1 VDEQIPKLTKKTA
14 EGDCR
19 QIGGRAAGTRTSWM
33 AVQRT
38 DARAFVIHA
47 VEAMPEPAIRFADV
61 HVVFAGQDKDVVAL
75 DRVTFDVPPGKIT
88 TVVGPSGCGKTTL
101 LRLAAGLV
109 QASDGAVL
117 CNGTKVN
124 GLNTS
129 VGYVT
134 QDSNLFPW
142 LTALGNVEFPLAIR
156 GMPHAE
162 RREKARYW
170 LRLVGL
176 EGFENCYPSEL
187 SGGMQKRV
195 SIVRTLIYEPSV
207 VLLDEPFGALDA
219 QTRMGLHHELLELWR
234 EKKSTM
240 LFITHD
246 LVEAITLSDQ
256 IVIMTR
262 RPGRVKEI
270 YDVPLARPRN
280 VFEIYLEPGFDKA
293 YATLWNH
300 FKTEFTVAGAR
311 LD

>member
-1 VDEQIPKLTKKTA
+1 MTMVAQT
-14 EGDCR
+14 
-19 QIGGRAAGTRTSWM
+19 
-33 AVQRT
+33 T
-38 DARAFVIHA
+38 DARAFVLHA
-47 VEAMPEPAIRFADV
+47 AEKKAEPAIRFADV
-61 HVVFAGQDKDVVAL
+61 CLVFAGQDKNVLAL
-75 DRVTFDVPPGKIT
+75 DHVSFDVLPSKIT

-101 LRLAAGLV
+101 LRLAAGLLSP
-109 QASDGAVL
+109 SDGAVL
-117 CNGTKVN
+117 FNGAKVN

-142 LTALGNVEFPLAIR
+142 LTAFGNVEFPLAIR

-162 RREKARYW
+162 RREKALHW

-176 EGFENCYPSEL
+176 EGFEDHYPSQL

-234 EKKSTM
+234 EKRSTM

-262 RPGRVKEI
+262 RPGRVKEV

-280 VFEIYLEPGFDKA
+280 VFEVYLQPGFDKA
-293 YATLWNH
+293 YSTLWSH
-300 FKTEFTVAGAR
+300 FKTEINVTGAASG
-311 LD
+311 

>member
-1 VDEQIPKLTKKTA
+1 M
-14 EGDCR
+14 
-19 QIGGRAAGTRTSWM
+19 AA
-33 AVQRT
+33 QRS
-38 DARAFVIHA
+38 DARVRLVHA
-47 VEAMPEPAIRFADV
+47 VGNPSEAPAIQFADV
-61 HVVFAGQDKDVVAL
+61 RLAFAGEQQDVLAL
-75 DRVTFDVPPGKIT
+75 DGVSFNVPPGKIT

-101 LRLAAGLV
+101 LRLASGLLP
-109 QASDGAVL
+109 ASG
-117 CNGTKVN
+117 GTVFYKGSPVV

-156 GMPHAE
+156 GVAPAE
-162 RREKARYW
+162 RREKGLHW

-176 EGFENCYPSEL
+176 DGFENHYPSEL

-195 SIVRTLIYEPSV
+195 SIVRTLIYEPAV

-219 QTRMGLHHELLELWR
+219 QTRMGLHHELLQLWR
-234 EKKSTM
+234 EKKSTL

-256 IVIMTR
+256 IVVMTR

-270 YDVPLARPRN
+270 YEVPLVRPRN
-280 VFEIYLEPGFDKA
+280 VFEIYLEPGFDAA
-293 YATLWNH
+293 YAALWKH
-300 FKTEFTVAGAR
+300 FKSEIGITGVAK
-311 LD
+311 D

>member
-1 VDEQIPKLTKKTA
+1 
-14 EGDCR
+14 
-19 QIGGRAAGTRTSWM
+19 M
-33 AVQRT
+33 APQRS
-38 DARAFVIHA
+38 DARVRLVPA
-47 VEAMPEPAIRFADV
+47 VDSSSEPPAIQFAEV
-61 HVVFAGQDKDVVAL
+61 RLAFAGEQQNVLAL
-75 DRVTFDVPPGKIT
+75 DGVSFDVPPGKIT

-101 LRLAAGLV
+101 LRLASGLLA
-109 QASDGAVL
+109 ASDGAVFYK
-117 CNGTKVN
+117 GTPVL
-124 GLNTS
+124 GLNTN

-156 GMPHAE
+156 GIAPAE
-162 RREKARYW
+162 RREKALHW

-176 EGFENCYPSEL
+176 EGFENHYPIEL

-195 SIVRTLIYEPSV
+195 SIVRTLIYEPAV

-256 IVIMTR
+256 IVVMTR

-270 YDVPLARPRN
+270 YEVPLVRPRN
-280 VFEIYLEPGFDKA
+280 VFEIYLEPGFDAA
-293 YATLWNH
+293 YAALWKH
-300 FKTEFTVAGAR
+300 FKSEIGIVGVAK
-311 LD
+311 D

>member
-1 VDEQIPKLTKKTA
+1 
-14 EGDCR
+14 
-19 QIGGRAAGTRTSWM
+19 M
-33 AVQRT
+33 ARPRSEALALVKDDFKEKVQ
-38 DARAFVIHA
+38 
-47 VEAMPEPAIRFADV
+47 PAIRFADV
-61 HVVFAGQDKDVVAL
+61 RLAFAGENKHVIAL
-75 DRVTFDVPPGKIT
+75 DQVTFDVTPGKIT

-109 QASDGAVL
+109 EASSGAVFH
-117 CNGTKVN
+117 NGRQVSS
-124 GLNTS
+124 LNTE
-129 VGYVT
+129 VGFVT

-142 LTALGNVEFPLAIR
+142 LTAFGNVEFPLAIR
-156 GMPHAE
+156 GVPAAE
-162 RREKARYW
+162 RRDKALHW

-176 EGFENCYPSEL
+176 EGFENHYPSQL

-195 SIVRTLIYEPSV
+195 SIVRTLIYEPAV

-219 QTRMGLHHELLELWR
+219 QTRMALHHELLQLWQ

-280 VFEIYLEPGFDKA
+280 VFEIYLEPGFDAA
-293 YATLWNH
+293 YATLWKH
-300 FKTEFTVAGAR
+300 FKSEINVGTAQN
-311 LD
+311 

>member
-1 VDEQIPKLTKKTA
+1 MNDPK
-14 EGDCR
+14 
-19 QIGGRAAGTRTSWM
+19 Q
-33 AVQRT
+33 
-38 DARAFVIHA
+38 
-47 VEAMPEPAIRFADV
+47 PAIRFADV
-61 HVVFAGQDKDVVAL
+61 QLVFAGQDHDVVAL
-75 DRVTFDVPPGKIT
+75 DRVSFDVLPGRIT

-101 LRLAAGLV
+101 LRLASGLLG
-109 QASDGAVL
+109 ASSGAVL
-117 CNGTKVN
+117 YNGAPVN

-142 LTALGNVEFPLAIR
+142 LTALGNVEFPLAVR
-156 GMPHAE
+156 GVAARE
-162 RREKARYW
+162 RRDKALHW

-176 EGFENCYPSEL
+176 EGFEHSYPSQL

-234 EKKSTM
+234 EKQSTM

-256 IVIMTR
+256 IIVMTR

-280 VFEIYLEPGFDKA
+280 VFEIYLEPGFEEA
-293 YATLWNH
+293 YAALWKH
-300 FKTEFTVAGAR
+300 FKSEINVAGANKA
-311 LD
+311 

>member
-1 VDEQIPKLTKKTA
+1 
-14 EGDCR
+14 
-19 QIGGRAAGTRTSWM
+19 M
-33 AVQRT
+33 APRRSDVRSH
-38 DARAFVIHA
+38 VIHA
-47 VEAMPEPAIRFADV
+47 IKEAELSPAIRFADV
-61 HVVFAGQDKDVVAL
+61 KLVFASKGTEFLAL
-75 DRVTFDVPPGKIT
+75 DGVTFEVPPGKIT

-101 LRLAAGLV
+101 LRLASGLMKV
-109 QASDGAVL
+109 SAGAVTYK
-117 CNGTKVN
+117 GVTIS

-156 GMPHAE
+156 GVPARE
-162 RREKARYW
+162 RREKAMDW

-176 EGFENCYPSEL
+176 DGFEDHYPSQL

-195 SIVRTLIYEPSV
+195 SIVRTLIYEPEV
-207 VLLDEPFGALDA
+207 ILLDEPFGALDA
-219 QTRMGLHHELLELWR
+219 QTRMSLHHELLQLWQ
-234 EKKSTM
+234 KQKSTM

-270 YDVPLARPRN
+270 YQVPLARPRN
-280 VFEIYLEPGFDKA
+280 VFEIYLEPGFDGA
-293 YATLWNH
+293 YATLWGH
-300 FKTEFTVAGAR
+300 FKSEINLHGAAKV
-311 LD
+311 

>member
-1 VDEQIPKLTKKTA
+1 
-14 EGDCR
+14 
-19 QIGGRAAGTRTSWM
+19 
-33 AVQRT
+33 
-38 DARAFVIHA
+38 
-47 VEAMPEPAIRFADV
+47 
-61 HVVFAGQDKDVVAL
+61 
-75 DRVTFDVPPGKIT
+75 VPPGEIT

-101 LRLAAGLV
+101 LRLASGLIK
-109 QASDGAVL
+109 ASSGDVI
-117 CNGTKVN
+117 CNGTPVT

-156 GMPHAE
+156 GMPYAE
-162 RREKARYW
+162 RRGKALHW

-176 EGFENCYPSEL
+176 EGFENYYPSQL

-219 QTRMGLHHELLELWR
+219 QTRMVLHHELLGLWR

-270 YDVPLARPRN
+270 YSVPLARPRN
-280 VFEIYLEPGFDKA
+280 VFEIYIEPGFDKA
-293 YATLWNH
+293 YSTLWHH
-300 FKTEFTVAGAR
+300 FKSEIGSAVAA
-311 LD
+311 DH

>member
-1 VDEQIPKLTKKTA
+1 MARQQA
-14 EGDCR
+14 E
-19 QIGGRAAGTRTSWM
+19 
-33 AVQRT
+33 
-38 DARAFVIHA
+38 ARAFAIRA
-47 VEAMPEPAIRFADV
+47 VDNVPVQPAIRFADV
-61 HVVFAGQDKDVVAL
+61 KLAFAGRDQSVLAL
-75 DRVTFDVPPGKIT
+75 DGVSFDVTPGKIT

-101 LRLAAGLV
+101 LRLASGLLA
-109 QASDGAVL
+109 ASDGTVL
-117 CNGTKVN
+117 YNGVPVS
-124 GLNTS
+124 GLNTD

-142 LTALGNVEFPLAIR
+142 LTAFGNVEFPLAIR
-156 GMPHAE
+156 GIPARE
-162 RREKARYW
+162 RRDKALHW

-176 EGFENCYPSEL
+176 DGFEDHYPAQL

-234 EKKSTM
+234 EKKTTM

-256 IVIMTR
+256 IVVMTR

-280 VFEIYLEPGFDKA
+280 VFEIFLQAGFDEA
-293 YATLWNH
+293 YATLWKH
-300 FKTEFTVAGAR
+300 FKSEINAEGQATRTLPG
-311 LD
+311 

>member
-1 VDEQIPKLTKKTA
+1 M
-14 EGDCR
+14 R
-19 QIGGRAAGTRTSWM
+19 GGRLVHGADNSET
-33 AVQRT
+33 
-38 DARAFVIHA
+38 
-47 VEAMPEPAIRFADV
+47 PAIHFADV
-61 HVVFAGQDKDVVAL
+61 RLAFAGEQKDVLAL
-75 DRVTFDVPPGKIT
+75 DGVSFDVPPGKIT

-101 LRLAAGLV
+101 LRLAAGLLT
-109 QASDGAVL
+109 ASEGAVL
-117 CNGTKVN
+117 YKGTPVV
-124 GLNTS
+124 GLNTN

-156 GMPHAE
+156 GVAAAE
-162 RREKARYW
+162 RREKALHW

-176 EGFENCYPSEL
+176 EGFENNYPSEL

-195 SIVRTLIYEPSV
+195 SIVRTLIYEPAV

-234 EKKSTM
+234 ERKSTM

-256 IVIMTR
+256 IVVMTR

-270 YDVPLARPRN
+270 YEVPLVRPRN
-280 VFEIYLEPGFDKA
+280 VFEIYLEPGFEAA
-293 YATLWNH
+293 YAALWKH
-300 FKTEFTVAGAR
+300 FKSEISVTGIAK
-311 LD
+311 D